1 MSPLHRTFI
10 EDGVTVQGEKV
21 ERMEDAA
28 LLQAVALG
36 NQDAMAT
43 VFDRYSRIV
52 YCIAL
57 RVLHDTS
64 LAEDVMQE
72 VLLQV
77 WKRPQSFVVQRGSLS
92 AWLSVVARNRAI
104 DVLRKRAPMDPLG
117 ELPLPDPHDMA
128 YETEQGWLLEKV
140 REVLDS
146 LPPDQQASLDLAYFQ
161 GLSHTEIA
169 AAHGV
174 AIRDGE
180 DPHTGRAD
188 EHTKGDDSMT
198 DNLHIADTDLA
209 LYAIGALPR
218 AEAGSV
224 ADHLKACA
232 VCREEL
238 RRNTLALGAYAQT
251 TPVWPVARW
260 RKAAIYDASG
270 NDPAS
275 HYSANR
281 EAAGSI

>member
-92 AWLSVVARNRAI
+92 AWLSIVARNRAI

-117 ELPLPDPHDMA
+117 EMPLPDPHDMA
-128 YETEQGWLLEKV
+128 SETEQGWLLEKV

-169 AAHGV
+169 ERTGSPLGTV
-174 AIRDGE
+174 KTRIR
-180 DPHTGRAD
+180 
-188 EHTKGDDSMT
+188 
-198 DNLHIADTDLA
+198 
-209 LYAIGALPR
+209 
-218 AEAGSV
+218 AGLMSI
-224 ADHLKACA
+224 
-232 VCREEL
+232 
-238 RRNTLALGAYAQT
+238 
-251 TPVWPVARW
+251 
-260 RKAAIYDASG
+260 RKAMTA
-270 NDPAS
+270 
-275 HYSANR
+275 
-281 EAAGSI
+281 